1 MPLAELL
8 GGALGAE
15 YTVEREIHGGGM
27 SRVLVAYDRQLDRRV
42 VVKLLPPELAA
53 TVSLERFRREI
64 LVSAG
69 LQHPNIVPVLQAGEA
84 NGLPYLVMP
93 YVEGASLR
101 ARLAD
106 GPLRVVETVS
116 ILRDVARALAFAHA
130 RGVVHRDIKPD
141 NVLLSSGAAVVADF
155 GVAKALSTARRE
167 SGPSGAA
174 HPRGTITAAGTSLGT
189 PDYMAPEQIAA
200 DPGADHRV
208 DLYAL
213 GVMAYEMLTG
223 ATPFHD
229 RPPQSLLAAHL
240 TEAPV
245 PVGEL
250 RPGLPV
256 ALCNLVMR
264 CLAKAPDDR
273 PSDAS
278 AILAALDDPAVV
290 SGAFTST
297 GAMVTARSQ
306 LARPWWRRS
315 ATMLAAAVIVL
326 ALLSGGLLMRQ
337 LGDPGTN
344 AAPSALASVAAI
356 APSGATAATP
366 AAALGGAAGPSAIV
380 VPSLAVLPLTYVG
393 ADTSGDYL
401 ARGLTSELTSAVG
414 QVTGLRV
421 LSQGAAEQLQRRISR
436 GDDVTGAVGM
446 YLEGVVQREGDDL
459 RIDAR
464 IVNAADGFMLWAD
477 SYQGTVADRFALQQA
492 MGEAV
497 AAAVRRAVQ

>member
-8 GGALGAE
+8 GEALGAE

-106 GPLRVVETVS
+106 GPLRVVEAVS

-167 SGPSGAA
+167 SGPNAA
-174 HPRGTITAAGTSLGT
+174 THPRGTITAAGTSLGT

-213 GVMAYEMLTG
+213 GIMAYEMLTG
-223 ATPFHD
+223 ATPFHH
-229 RPPQSLLAAHL
+229 RPPQALLAAHL

-245 PVGEL
+245 PLGEL
-250 RPGLPV
+250 RPGLPI
-256 ALCNLVMR
+256 ALCELVMR

-273 PSDAS
+273 PRDAT

-297 GAMVTARSQ
+297 GAISSARSR
-306 LARPWWRRS
+306 LVRPWWRRP
-315 ATMLAAAVIVL
+315 AAMLTAAVAALV
-326 ALLSGGLLMRQ
+326 LLSGGLFLRQ
-337 LGDPGTN
+337 WSAG
-344 AAPSALASVAAI
+344 AAAVPTPSAAAVA
-356 APSGATAATP
+356 PVGATAATP
-366 AAALGGAAGPSAIV
+366 AAALGGASGSNAIV

-446 YLEGVVQREGDDL
+446 YLEGVVQREGDEL

-464 IVNAADGFMLWAD
+464 IVNATDGFMLWAD
-477 SYQGTVADRFALQQA
+477 SYQGTVADRFTLQQA
-492 MGEAV
+492 MGSAV